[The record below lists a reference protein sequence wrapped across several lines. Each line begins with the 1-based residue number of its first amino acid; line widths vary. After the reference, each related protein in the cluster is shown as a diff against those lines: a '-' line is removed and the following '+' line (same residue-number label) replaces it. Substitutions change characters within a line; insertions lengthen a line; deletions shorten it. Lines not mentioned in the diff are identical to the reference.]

1 MKYCPGLCNKVDT
14 KEAFLVSRS
23 TFLVLSLKVCG
34 RWNPAHPARER
45 ETLNEKRETF
55 LSGSALKSIFH
66 GTYSFT

>member
-1 MKYCPGLCNKVDT
+1 
-14 KEAFLVSRS
+14 
-23 TFLVLSLKVCG
+23 VCG